1 MVNFCSHTL
10 QDFCKAKPTGNA
22 PSPGQQYMQTS
33 WHDQCGKLALKSE
46 AGNCCFIAKAR
57 TFGTSARWHRWCTKP
72 PCRAITVSTFKVH
85 AWNLKNSESKLIV
98 SSRHPAKLPCP
109 HFCGFWV
116 SRQPP
121 KPTVPAAAAPGEN
134 GGNTHHDE
142 FGFLRLSSLTV
153 HGWNVADPRIK
164 LMGNPWFDH
173 SKTKEDIKGTKP
185 WSVSPEGKKTF

>member
-22 PSPGQQYMQTS
+22 PSPAQQHMQTS

-46 AGNCCFIAKAR
+46 PGNCCFIAKAR

-98 SSRHPAKLPCP
+98 SSRHPSAFQNCHVHISVVFESVVNPQ
-109 HFCGFWV
+109 
-116 SRQPP
+116 SRQFRLPP
-121 KPTVPAAAAPGEN
+121 HPVKTVAIPTTMSSASSASPASRCTGE
-134 GGNTHHDE
+134 
-142 FGFLRLSSLTV
+142 
-153 HGWNVADPRIK
+153 
-164 LMGNPWFDH
+164 M
-173 SKTKEDIKGTKP
+173 
-185 WSVSPEGKKTF
+185 